1 MDFVYTLMH
10 VESNIV
16 GYTWFSKPICEH
28 YSDFSLAFALE
39 KMTGLQNLS
48 VSKETLRQWMI
59 TDGLWLPHS
68 KRKLVSINI
77 VALASPSSTFPNSMN

>member
-1 MDFVYTLMH
+1 MH
-10 VESNIV
+10 VTFNVV

-77 VALASPSSTFPNSMN
+77 VAVASPSSTFATSLN

>member
-1 MDFVYTLMH
+1 
-10 VESNIV
+10 
-16 GYTWFSKPICEH
+16 
-28 YSDFSLAFALE
+28 
-39 KMTGLQNLS
+39 MTGLQNLS

-77 VALASPSSTFPNSMN
+77 VAVASPSSTFATSLN